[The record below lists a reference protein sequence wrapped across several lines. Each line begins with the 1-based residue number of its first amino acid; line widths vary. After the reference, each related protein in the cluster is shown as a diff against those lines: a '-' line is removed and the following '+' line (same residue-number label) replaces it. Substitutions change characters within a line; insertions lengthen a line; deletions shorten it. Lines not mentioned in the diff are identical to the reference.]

1 MRFHQNIL
9 ILRNEIFQVY
19 DLLGH
24 PGGEKEKGGGPNEVF
39 ITRKSEIIFK
49 VRFLQYIP
57 TKKEISHNKI
67 LEIWRVETLSSQIV
81 VVVHCIKMS
90 KTIMK
95 YKLYMNASNSCG
107 SILYQNE

>member
-9 ILRNEIFQVY
+9 ILRNKIFQVY

-49 VRFLQYIP
+49 VTFFSLYSDQNGD
-57 TKKEISHNKI
+57 IS
-67 LEIWRVETLSSQIV
+67 Q
-81 VVVHCIKMS
+81 
-90 KTIMK
+90 
-95 YKLYMNASNSCG
+95 
-107 SILYQNE
+107 QNPRNMESGDT